1 MRNGY
6 SGTFSTV
13 KPDNNRCEDFRFVLV
28 LPMNTR
34 SMSLPQLQWVLLP
47 LINRAPPSPRLRRTR
62 RASPSS
68 RLRRTRRASPSS
80 RLRRTSRRRAR
91 PRMVVTIPS
100 VLDGANHHEKTGDR
114 PSRRNEADAPNRAP
128 SISSRT
134 STR

>member
-68 RLRRTRRASPSS
+68 RLRRT
-80 RLRRTSRRRAR
+80 SRRRAR

-134 STR
+134 STTIRTRTI